1 MTETAAAPGTP
12 AAPPESALPE
22 LPMTR
27 TCPYHPPKEYE
38 DLRARGSVTRVRQFD
53 GRPVWAV
60 TGHAETR
67 ELMSHPAMSV
77 NRFHPNFPM
86 PIPALTQL
94 QTPRSAAI
102 GALIRTDP
110 PEHTKQRRD
119 ILPSF
124 TLKKIAGIRPE
135 IEKTAARLADD
146 MVAAADSAD
155 LLDVYVKPLVAMV
168 LSQLLGIPYEDR
180 DHFEDLTY
188 RRFDPEQVV
197 DAMAD
202 LTDYLDRLLVAK
214 ETEPGEGLLDDLV
227 TQVKDGTLDREELVR
242 YALVLVIAGQET
254 TANTIALGVLTLLE
268 HPEQL
273 AELRADSALWRNAVE
288 ELLRFLS
295 LTGGLSRVSTADIEI
310 GGVTIREGDGI
321 IFLNPAAN
329 RDEAQFERPNELDI
343 HRNVRNHLSFGF
355 GIHQCIGQNL
365 ARVELDV
372 ALRTLFDRVP
382 DLRLDRPVDEIEV
395 KQGLVFGLAELP
407 VAW

>member
-1 MTETAAAPGTP
+1 MTETLASEVA
-12 AAPPESALPE
+12 EALPE

-27 TCPYHPPKEYE
+27 KCPYHPPAEYE
-38 DLRARGSVTRVRQFD
+38 DLRAIGPVTRVRQWD
-53 GRPVWAV
+53 GRPLWAV

-119 ILPSF
+119 VLPSF
-124 TLKKIAGIRPE
+124 TLKKIAGIKPE
-135 IEKTAARLADD
+135 IERTAAFLADE
-146 MVAAADSAD
+146 MVASGNSAD
-155 LLDVYVKPLVAMV
+155 LLEVYVKPLIATV

-180 DHFEDLTY
+180 NYFEDLTY

-197 DAMAD
+197 DAMSD
-202 LTDYLDRLLVAK
+202 LADYLGKLLIAK
-214 ETEPGEGLLDDLV
+214 ETTPGVGLLDDLV
-227 TQVKDGTLDREELVR
+227 TQVVEGTLERDELVR

-254 TANTIALGVLTLLE
+254 TANTVALGVLTLLE

-273 AELRADSALWRNAVE
+273 AELKADGDLWRNAVE

-310 GGVTIREGDGI
+310 AGVTIREGDGI
-321 IFLNPAAN
+321 LFLNPAAN

-365 ARVELDV
+365 ARVELEV
-372 ALRTLFDRVP
+372 ALRVLFDRVP
-382 DLRLDRPVDEIEV
+382 TLRLASPVEEIEV

>member
-1 MTETAAAPGTP
+1 MTETLAS
-12 AAPPESALPE
+12 ESTEALPE

-27 TCPYHPPKEYE
+27 KCPYHPPAEYE
-38 DLRARGSVTRVRQFD
+38 DLRAIGPVTRVRQWD
-53 GRPVWAV
+53 GRPLWAV

-77 NRFHPNFPM
+77 DRFHPNFPM

-110 PEHTKQRRD
+110 PQHTKQRRD
-119 ILPSF
+119 VLPSF
-124 TLKKIAGIRPE
+124 TLKKIAGIKPE
-135 IEKTAARLADD
+135 IERTAAALVDE
-146 MVAAADSAD
+146 MVASGNSAD
-155 LLDVYVKPLVAMV
+155 LLEVYVKPLIAMV

-180 DHFEDLTY
+180 DYFEDLTY

-197 DAMAD
+197 DAMSD
-202 LTDYLDRLLVAK
+202 LADYLGKLLIAK
-214 ETEPGEGLLDDLV
+214 ETEPGQGLLDDLV
-227 TQVKDGTLDREELVR
+227 TQVLEGTLERDELVR

-254 TANTIALGVLTLLE
+254 TANTVALSVLTLLE

-273 AELRADSALWRNAVE
+273 AELKADGELWRNAVE

-310 GGVTIREGDGI
+310 AGVTIREGDGI
-321 IFLNPAAN
+321 LFLNPAAN
-329 RDEAQFERPNELDI
+329 RDEAQFERANELDI

-372 ALRTLFDRVP
+372 ALRTLFDRIP
-382 DLRLDRPVDEIEV
+382 TLRLASPMEEIEV

>member
-1 MTETAAAPGTP
+1 MAETNESGAPG
-12 AAPPESALPE
+12 AEDALPE

-27 TCPYHPPKEYE
+27 TCPYQPPAEYE
-38 DLRARGSVTRVRQFD
+38 DLRARGPVTRVRQFD

-67 ELMSHPAMSV
+67 ELMSNPAMSV

-124 TLKKIAGIRPE
+124 TLKKIAGIKPE
-135 IEKTAARLADD
+135 IEQTAASLLTD
-146 MVAAADSAD
+146 MIANGDSAE
-155 LLDVYVKPLVAMV
+155 LLDAYVKPLVATV

-180 DHFEDLTY
+180 NYFEDLTY
-188 RRFDPEQVV
+188 RRFDPAQVV
-197 DAMAD
+197 DAMSD
-202 LTDYLDRLLVAK
+202 LTDYLAKLLVAK

-227 TQVKDGTLDREELVR
+227 VQVKDGTLERDELVR

-273 AELRADSALWRNAVE
+273 EELRAEPELWRNAVE

-295 LTGGLSRVSTADIEI
+295 LTGGLSRVATEDITIGDAQIRAD
-310 GGVTIREGDGI
+310 DGI

-372 ALRTLFDRVP
+372 ALRTLFEKVP
-382 DLRLDRPVDEIEV
+382 DLRLAVPMQEIPV

-407 VAW
+407 VEW